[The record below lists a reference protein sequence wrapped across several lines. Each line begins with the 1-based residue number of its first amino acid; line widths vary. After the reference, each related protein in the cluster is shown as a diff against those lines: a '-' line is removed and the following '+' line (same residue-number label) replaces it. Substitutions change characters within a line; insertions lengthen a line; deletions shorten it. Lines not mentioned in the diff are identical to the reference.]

1 MTIGGLIKGN
11 IKQKKQMLRCKVLFP
26 PDTNADH
33 LIFIIEGRVRGKNG
47 FQVKTKSHC
56 NEFAFDWSAANKETD
71 DLTAERVHNVLC
83 SPSLFLNIPSSLFW
97 TFSQNRITKYKSDHT
112 FVHEFIEFNSLL
124 HTADPNL
131 SLYSFGEIIIIKTKL
146 ARTAASCVLLT
157 NKLKI
162 FCVVPA
168 TKLKTLLDNFLF
180 VTLPN
185 ENLLL

>member
-97 TFSQNRITKYKSDHT
+97 TFSQ
-112 FVHEFIEFNSLL
+112 IESRN
-124 HTADPNL
+124 TNL
-131 SLYSFGEIIIIKTKL
+131 T
-146 ARTAASCVLLT
+146 
-157 NKLKI
+157 
-162 FCVVPA
+162 
-168 TKLKTLLDNFLF
+168 TLL
-180 VTLPN
+180 
-185 ENLLL
+185 